1 LEGYE
6 ERLRDQKLS
15 QAFLGKLILSAWVE
29 DVPSVH
35 ELIGEHD
42 PVPNFENAE
51 EFKEYMK
58 RQREKEEN
66 PED

>member
-1 LEGYE
+1 
-6 ERLRDQKLS
+6 
-15 QAFLGKLILSAWVE
+15 LILSAWVE
-29 DVPSVH
+29 EVPSVH
-35 ELIGEHD
+35 ELIGERD

-58 RQREKEEN
+58 RQKEKEEN